1 MGRSLTRNVGLLL
14 VGAALFVNGLVS
26 ALLLLNGVWPTAV
39 AAGSV
44 ALVVLLAATAPS
56 VVLSRRSVGGE
67 DVLPAS
73 SGVETSVVGGV
84 PEPA

>member
-1 MGRSLTRNVGLLL
+1 M
-14 VGAALFVNGLVS
+14 
-26 ALLLLNGVWPTAV
+26 
-39 AAGSV
+39 

-56 VVLSRRSVGGE
+56 VVLSRRSVGRE

-84 PEPA
+84 PQPV